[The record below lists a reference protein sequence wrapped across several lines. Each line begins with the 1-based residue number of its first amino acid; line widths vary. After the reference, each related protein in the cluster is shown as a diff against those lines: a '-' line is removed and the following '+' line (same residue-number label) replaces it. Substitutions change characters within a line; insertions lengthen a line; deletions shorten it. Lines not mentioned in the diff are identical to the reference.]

1 MILMDERFEGWSPTM
16 IEELFESIICLRSQV
31 SLLIIEHQL
40 DLVLALVDRAF
51 ILDRGAVS

>member
-1 MILMDERFEGWSPTM
+1 MDERFEGWSPTM